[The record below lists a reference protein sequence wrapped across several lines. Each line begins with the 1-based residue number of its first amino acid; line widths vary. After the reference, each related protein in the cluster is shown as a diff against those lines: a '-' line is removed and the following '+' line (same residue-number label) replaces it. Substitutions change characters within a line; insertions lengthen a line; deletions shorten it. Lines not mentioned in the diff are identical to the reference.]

1 MSISASYS
9 TWGLFGWLARIFSPR
24 RDGRSPAMIRTL
36 HIINK
41 VLEEIEITRKRME
54 ERYSDLAKKAKEA
67 AIKGDKDH
75 HEILLVEMDEVSKLI
90 ALMEHAKKSVFQ
102 IRLRLETMLEMGNTF
117 DQLPEIMNVISDLKP
132 ILARITPELMERMSE
147 LEKEVSSIMAS
158 TSIPPVYG
166 RARPKE
172 VEVDS
177 ISNELKNE
185 LKDLLPPRNES
196 NKYTLDDSAAK
207 VEVSRRRNNVD
218 INVVKKWLLD
228 EIKLSNGFLDIE
240 SFTRKYGVDKKTVL
254 KILNMLYEEGK
265 IVFK

>member
-9 TWGLFGWLARIFSPR
+9 TWGLLGWLARIFSPKK
-24 RDGRSPAMIRTL
+24 DGRSLAMIRTL

-67 AIKGDKDH
+67 ATKGDKDH

-117 DQLPEIMNVISDLKP
+117 DQLPEIMSVISDLKP
-132 ILARITPELMERMSE
+132 ILARITPELMERMTE

-166 RARPKE
+166 RAKPKE
-172 VEVDS
+172 LDS
-177 ISNELKNE
+177 ISSELRNE
-185 LKDLLPPRNES
+185 LKDLLPPHNES
-196 NKYTLDDSAAK
+196 SKCTLNNN
-207 VEVSRRRNNVD
+207 VVMMEVPRRRSNVD
-218 INVVKKWLLD
+218 INIVKKWLLD
-228 EIKLSNGFLDIE
+228 EIRSSNGFLDIE

-254 KILNMLYEEGK
+254 ETLNKLYEEGK
-265 IVFK
+265 IVFKQ